1 VLLCAVSKAR
11 NFFNYW
17 LPVLLWMVLIFS
29 ASSDR
34 FSFQHSSRVIAP
46 IVRWLIPHISEE
58 ALHSIVVVSRK
69 AAHVTEYAILAW
81 LVWRLVRRP
90 ALTPN
95 EPWRYSD
102 AVRTL
107 LMVILYAASDEFHQR
122 FVPSRE
128 ASVRDV
134 MIDTCGAVLALLLI
148 WVLGRWRK
156 RW

>member
-1 VLLCAVSKAR
+1 MLSCAVSKAR
-11 NFFNYW
+11 NFFIYW
-17 LPVLLWMVLIFS
+17 LPVLLWMALIFS

-46 IVRWLIPHISEE
+46 IVRWLMPHISEE
-58 ALHSIVVVSRK
+58 ALQTIVVVSRK
-69 AAHVTEYAILAW
+69 AAHVTEFAILAL

-90 ALTPN
+90 ALNPK
-95 EPWRYSD
+95 ERWRYSD
-102 AVRTL
+102 AIRTL

-128 ASVRDV
+128 ASIRDV
-134 MIDTCGAVLALLLI
+134 MIDTSGAVLALLLI